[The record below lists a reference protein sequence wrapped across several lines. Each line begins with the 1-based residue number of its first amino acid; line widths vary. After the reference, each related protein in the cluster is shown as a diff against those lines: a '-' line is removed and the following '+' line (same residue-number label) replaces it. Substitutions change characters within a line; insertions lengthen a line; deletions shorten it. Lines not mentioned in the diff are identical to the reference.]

1 MLKNMQ
7 ILLGIFVGF
16 ALNAFATLPIENN
29 KVGPKGNDKLKPEID
44 AYVEKQENQDPAF
57 TKAVEDALVA
67 VKKEAPDV
75 HEQALKVW
83 KNFDGKTNPNF
94 TYRFWARSIIMW
106 LKDNKKIVFDSDKK
120 VADVFLELWKK
131 GKISRSAAITLSLDS
146 WGHLVYLQGLP
157 AWESRMEN
165 QKKKDQ
171 GKQSDINKSKSKSEA
186 ET

>member
-1 MLKNMQ
+1 MLKNIQ

-16 ALNAFATLPIENN
+16 TLNAFATLPIENN

-57 TKAVEDALVA
+57 IKSVEDALVA
-67 VKKEAPDV
+67 VKKVSPDI

-83 KNFDGKTNPNF
+83 KNFDGNTNPNF
-94 TYRFWARSIIMW
+94 TYRFWARRIIMW
-106 LKDNKKIVFDSDKK
+106 LKDNKKVVFDSDKK
-120 VADVFLELWKK
+120 VASVFTVLWKK
-131 GKISRSAAITLSLDS
+131 GMISKSAAITLSLDS

-165 QKKKDQ
+165 KNKNDQ
-171 GKQSDINKSKSKSEA
+171 MKPSDINKSNLKFEA
-186 ET
+186 DT

>member
-1 MLKNMQ
+1 MQ

-16 ALNAFATLPIENN
+16 TLSAFATLPIENN
-29 KVGPKGNDKLKPEID
+29 KKGLEANDKLKPEID
-44 AYVEKQENQDPAF
+44 AYVEKKENQDPAF
-57 TKAVEDALVA
+57 IKAVEEALVA
-67 VKKEAPDV
+67 VKKEAPDI
-75 HEQALKVW
+75 HEQAIKVW

-131 GKISRSAAITLSLDS
+131 KIISRSAAITLSLDS

-171 GKQSDINKSKSKSEA
+171 ANPSNMNKPKLKSEA
-186 ET
+186 DT